1 MKKIKIGIRLIGNG
15 APCFIIAEAGVNHNG
30 SLELAKKLIDV
41 AVEAGV
47 DAVKF
52 QTFKA
57 DKLVVPD
64 AEKADYQ
71 KNTTGEE
78 DSQYQML
85 KKLELTEHEFMEL
98 SSYAKEHGII
108 FLSSPFDKES
118 ADFLDSISVPIF
130 KISSGELTNIPLLKH
145 IAKKKKPIILSTGMA
160 TLGEIDEALSTLT
173 KESSEGI
180 ILLHC
185 VTNYPAK
192 MEEVNLNV
200 INTLRCCYKLP
211 VGFSDH
217 TPGIVASLAAT
228 AMGSCVVEKHF
239 TIDKNL
245 PGPDHS
251 ASLSPTELKALV
263 QGIRDIECAMGDGR
277 KKPTSAEQKIK
288 KFVRKS
294 IVASADVHTGTVIT
308 EYMLDIKRTGEEKGI
323 EPKHWDCI
331 IGKKTK
337 IDLNKDQPIQW
348 NMIE

>member
-1 MKKIKIGIRLIGNG
+1 MDKIKIGSRIIGEEE
-15 APCFIIAEAGVNHNG
+15 PCFIIAEAGVNHNG
-30 SLELAKKLIDV
+30 NLKLAKKLIDA
-41 AVEAGV
+41 AVDAGA

-52 QTFKA
+52 QTFRA
-57 DKLVVPD
+57 DKLVIPD
-64 AEKADYQ
+64 TEKAEYQ
-71 KNTTGEE
+71 KDATGAN

-85 KKLELTEHEFMEL
+85 KKLELTEHDFMEL
-98 SSYAKEHGII
+98 SSYARENEII
-108 FLSSPFDKES
+108 FLSSPFDKDS
-118 ADFLDSISVPIF
+118 VDFLDDIGVPIF

-173 KESSEGI
+173 KEGSEEI

-200 INTLRCCYKLP
+200 IKTLKCCYKLP

-228 AMGSCVVEKHF
+228 TIGSCVIEKHF
-239 TIDKNL
+239 TIDKTL
-245 PGPDHS
+245 PGPDHT
-251 ASLSPTELKALV
+251 ASLDPIELKDLVRGVRGIKDAL
-263 QGIRDIECAMGDGR
+263 GDGR
-277 KKPTSAEQKIK
+277 KIPTTSEQKIK

-294 IVASADVHTGTVIT
+294 IVTSVEIHTDTVIK

-323 EPKHWDCI
+323 EPKHWNYI
-331 IGKKTK
+331 VGKKTK
-337 IDLNKDQPIQW
+337 MDLSKDQPINW

>member
-1 MKKIKIGIRLIGNG
+1 MEKIKIGNRIIGNG
-15 APCFIIAEAGVNHNG
+15 TPCFIIAEAGVNHNG

-41 AVEAGV
+41 AVDAGV

-71 KNTTGEE
+71 KNTAVEE

-98 SSYAKEHGII
+98 SSYAREHDLI

-118 ADFLDSISVPIF
+118 ADFLDSVSVPIF

-145 IAKKKKPIILSTGMA
+145 IARKKKPIILSTGMA
-160 TLGEIDEALSTLT
+160 TVGEIDEVLSTLA
-173 KESSEGI
+173 KEGSEGI

-200 INTLRCCYKLP
+200 IKTLRCCYKLP

-251 ASLSPTELKALV
+251 ASLNPTELKDLV
-263 QGIRDIECAMGDGR
+263 QGIRDIENAMGDGR

-294 IVASADVHTGTVIT
+294 IVASADVQTDTVIT
-308 EYMLDIKRTGEEKGI
+308 EYMLDIKRTGEDKGI
-323 EPKHWDCI
+323 EPKHWDYI
-331 IGKKTK
+331 IGSKTK
-337 IDLNKDQPIQW
+337 VDLNKDQPIKW